1 MQMMVITSSY
11 DMNWPPEVTD
21 FLLQIAPLMEF
32 QRMLVAFD
40 CFMDPRDVADIG
52 EYEFEAREDE
62 FRITQDSCL
71 PFRTPELVPLFEI
84 QYATQSS
91 RVPLDTDFDR
101 ALETAH

>member
-1 MQMMVITSSY
+1 MNHMQMMVITSSY

-62 FRITQDSCL
+62 FRITYWKLIFFSFNYCKL
-71 PFRTPELVPLFEI
+71 SIFI
-84 QYATQSS
+84 N
-91 RVPLDTDFDR
+91 
-101 ALETAH
+101 